1 MSKPTKN
8 KKYPSHQLDTLVVRF
23 PDGMKDQ
30 IMAQAKEANRSANS
44 HIIHL
49 LQLAMDAAD
58 RGLSTE
64 ISEGGEFQLASH
76 AENRLTALETT
87 VNQVAEDFARILGQL
102 DDQALLSEKEYWEE
116 SGYFSDDDEVTA
128 VSKKLAKIKKRLG
141 KIEGAD

>member
-1 MSKPTKN
+1 MSKPARN
-8 KKYPSHQLDTLVVRF
+8 KKYPSHQLDTLVIRF
-23 PDGMKDQ
+23 PDGMKER
-30 IMAQAKEANRSANS
+30 IMSQAKEANRSANA

-58 RGLSTE
+58 NGFGTE
-64 ISEGGEFQLASH
+64 ISAGGEQQLAGH
-76 AENRLTALETT
+76 AENRLTALENT

-116 SGYFSDDDEVTA
+116 SGYFSDDDEATA

>member
-1 MSKPTKN
+1 MS
-8 KKYPSHQLDTLVVRF
+8 
-23 PDGMKDQ
+23 
-30 IMAQAKEANRSANS
+30 QAKDANRSANA
-44 HIIHL
+44 HIVHL

-58 RGLSTE
+58 KGLSAE
-64 ISEGGEFQLASH
+64 ISEGGEHQLASH

-87 VNQVAEDFARILGQL
+87 VKQVAEDFSRILGQL

-116 SGYFSDDDEVTA
+116 SGYFSDDDEATA